1 MPANLPPPY
10 HEAEKRLKQARLPEE
25 KLAVLEEM
33 MAIIPKHK
41 GTDKLQADLKR
52 KMAKLRALMKESP
65 KGKSRRDDL
74 SVEFQGAGRVCLVG
88 PPNAGKSSLLAALTE
103 ARPTVG
109 PYPFSTQKPS
119 PGMMP
124 VKDVAVQ
131 LIDLPPFVRDAT
143 PGWIGSLTRTADLIL
158 IILSLQDD
166 ALLDQFESTIH
177 ELERLKI
184 WTRPLGRE
192 LGTGD
197 IFIPGIIAAH
207 QCDGP
212 DVGPAYDLLAE
223 LVDKRWPV
231 RCSSIHRE
239 ALLDELRSVVWQSL
253 HRIRVYTKAPG
264 KDPDYS
270 DPIILPKEATVSDAA
285 LEIHRD
291 MAKNLKYAKVWGS
304 AKFPGQNVPRDY
316 VLSDQDVVEFHE
328 G

>member
-10 HEAEKRLKQARLPEE
+10 HEAERRLRQARLPEE

-52 KMAKLRALMKESP
+52 KIAKLKALMRESP

-74 SVEFQGAGRVCLVG
+74 SVEFQGGGRVCLVG

-124 VKDVAVQ
+124 VEDVAIQ
-131 LIDLPPFVRDAT
+131 LIDLPPVVRDAT
-143 PGWIGSLTRTADLIL
+143 PGWIGSLTRTADLVL
-158 IILSLQDD
+158 IVLSLQDD
-166 ALLDQFESTIH
+166 TLLEQCESTIY

-184 WTRPLGRE
+184 WTRPLDRE
-192 LGTGD
+192 LNIGE
-197 IFIPGIIAAH
+197 ILIPGIIAAH

-212 DVGPAYDLLAE
+212 DAGAAYDLLVE
-223 LVDKRWPV
+223 LVDNRWPV
-231 RCSSIHRE
+231 RCSSVHRE
-239 ALLDELRSVVWQSL
+239 DLLDELRSFLWQSL
-253 HRIRVYTKAPG
+253 KRIRVYTKAPG
-264 KDPDYS
+264 RDPDYS
-270 DPIILPKEATVSDAA
+270 DPIILPKDATVSDAA

-291 MAKNLKYAKVWGS
+291 LAKNLKYAKIWGS
-304 AKFPGQNVPRDY
+304 AKFPGQSVPKDY
-316 VLSDQDVVEFHE
+316 VLIDRDVVEFHE